1 MRVLAINDISC
12 VGRCSLTVTLPV
24 LSACGIECNLL
35 PTAILSTH
43 TGGFENYTF
52 RDLTQDIP
60 DILRQWKTL
69 GLRFDCIF
77 SGYLGSIEQIQMV
90 ADIKRDFLKK
100 DGIFVVDPVMGDSGV
115 LYTGFTP
122 AYVEKMKGLCAL
134 ADYILPNAT
143 EAAYLTNIPYPNHP
157 DDYPVDTILRSL
169 CSLCPRP
176 IVTGVQTGEHIAV
189 HFVDRQGKVQRYEQ
203 ENVPGFY
210 CGAGDVFASAF
221 IGALLCG
228 KSEQNAI
235 SLAADFTTAAVKRSA
250 IEVPDKRF
258 GLNFEAEIY
267 PFLQRLRQRL

>member
-12 VGRCSLTVTLPV
+12 VGRCSLTVTLPI
-24 LSACGIECNLL
+24 LSACGIECDLL

-52 RDLTQDIP
+52 RDLTKDIP
-60 DILRQWKTL
+60 SILRQWKTL

-90 ADIKRDFLKK
+90 AEIKRDFLKPN
-100 DGIFVVDPVMGDSGV
+100 GIFVVDPVMGDSGV

-122 AYVEKMKGLCAL
+122 DYVQKMKGLCAI

-143 EAAYLTNIPYPNHP
+143 EAAYLTDIPYPPENA
-157 DDYPVDTILRSL
+157 DYPADEILHSL
-169 CSLCPRP
+169 RALCPRP
-176 IVTGVQTGEHIAV
+176 IVTGVQNDSRISV
-189 HFVDRQGKVQRYEQ
+189 RFVNEKNAPQTYEQ

-221 IGALLCG
+221 VGALLCG
-228 KSEQNAI
+228 KSEYEAI
-235 SLAADFTTAAVKRSA
+235 ALAADFTTAAIKRSA
-250 IEVPDKRF
+250 VEVPDKRF
-258 GLNFEAEIY
+258 GLNFEGEIF
-267 PFLQRLRQRL
+267 PFLQRLRQTP